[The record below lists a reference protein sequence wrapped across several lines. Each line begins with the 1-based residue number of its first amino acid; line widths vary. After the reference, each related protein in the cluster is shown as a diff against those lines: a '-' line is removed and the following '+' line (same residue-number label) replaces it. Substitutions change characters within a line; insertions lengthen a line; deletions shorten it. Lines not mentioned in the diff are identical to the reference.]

1 MKTKKII
8 ILFVLG
14 ISLLISGCKKDKTVY
29 IQLPIPEDPIISFRF
44 VFHTGSMDDP
54 EGKNGLACL
63 TARMMTEGSTRAN
76 KYQAILEKL
85 YPIAN
90 SYHVRSD
97 REYTTFTGETYK
109 DTVDRFYPLFK
120 EALLEPAFLQ
130 EDFDR
135 IKTAMS
141 NHLRNTLRFSD
152 DEELGKAVFKTF
164 LYKGSLYEKNVTG
177 KISDLEKITLED
189 VKSFYTGNFTRERLI
204 VGVSGNFDPALIEKI
219 KKDFASLQAGKAK
232 KREAITPEKIVGRQ
246 VLIVE
251 KETESTGIHIGFPID
266 LMRSDEDFHA
276 LFFANAWFGVHRNS
290 ASHLYQVIRDDRGMN
305 YGDYS
310 YIEDFP
316 EGGRRM
322 FPPTNVY
329 KNPQLFE
336 IWIRPLENQ
345 NRLFALRAALRE
357 LKALVDNGLS
367 KEAFEL
373 TQKFLTKNYL
383 HFASTNSEILG
394 YRIDDQI
401 FGLKE
406 NYLENFRKKITAL
419 TLEKVNQAI
428 KKYLQY
434 DNLKIVFVT
443 AEAQQLKDQLISD
456 IPSPITYRSPKPEDV
471 LKEDKL
477 IEVFPLNIKT
487 EDIAIIKIDDVFK

>member
-1 MKTKKII
+1 
-8 ILFVLG
+8 
-14 ISLLISGCKKDKTVY
+14 
-29 IQLPIPEDPIISFRF
+29 

-63 TARMMTEGSTRAN
+63 TARLMTEGSTRTN

-90 SYHVRSD
+90 SYRVRID

-135 IKTAMS
+135 IKIAMI
-141 NHLRNTLRFSD
+141 NYLRNTLRFSD
-152 DEELGKAVFKTF
+152 DEELGKAVFKAF
-164 LYKGSLYEKNVTG
+164 VYKGSLYEKNVTG

-189 VKSFYTGNFTRERLI
+189 VKNFYTENFTRNRLI
-204 VGVSGNFDPALIEKI
+204 AGVSGNFDPSSIEKI

-232 KREAITPEKIVGRQ
+232 QREAIIPEKIVGHH
-246 VLIVE
+246 VSIVE
-251 KETESTGIHIGFPID
+251 KETESTGIHIGFPIQ
-266 LMRSDEDFHA
+266 LMRGDEDFHA
-276 LFFANAWFGVHRNS
+276 LFLANAWFGTHRNS

-357 LKALVDNGLS
+357 LKALIDNGLT
-367 KEAFEL
+367 EEDFEL

-383 HFASTNSEILG
+383 HFASTSSEILG
-394 YRIDDQI
+394 YRIDDHI

-406 NYLENFRKKITAL
+406 SYLENFKKKIAAL
-419 TLEKVNQAI
+419 TLEKVNQAV

-443 AEAQQLKDQLISD
+443 DEGEQLKNQLVGN
-456 IPSPITYRSPKPEDV
+456 IPSPITYRSPKPEEI

-477 IEVFPLNIKT
+477 IEVFPLNMKE
-487 EDIAIIKIDDVFK
+487 EDIAILKIDDVFK